1 MYSNEKGE
9 VLVRFWDLKVYFRF
23 LVTEMI
29 NVLNDIRSWR
39 LSKRELLRI
48 NFLNTEIT
56 KYRKE
61 ILKNVACL

>member
-9 VLVRFWDLKVYFRF
+9 VLVRFWELKVYFRF

-29 NVLNDIRSWR
+29 KVLNDIRSWR